1 MHKLF
6 DGLSLTLLPGHIH
19 GLLGVNGTGKTT
31 LLKLAS
37 GLLFPSQGT
46 VRVGGLD
53 AAHREAA
60 FYRELFFVPEEFA
73 LPAITLRRYGEVNA
87 PFYPDFSFRQFGE
100 YLQEFSLECNLRLDR
115 LSMGQRKRV
124 QLAFALACNTPV
136 LLLDEPTNDLDIPS
150 KRVLRKLLAG
160 YADERRTVV
169 VSTHQ
174 VRDIEGMIDNVVI
187 LDSRGVVLN
196 RTVEEI
202 SGRMWFGP
210 VEASDHAIYAEE
222 GIDGLCGILENP
234 AGSDSRPDLE
244 MLFNAAVSEREAVR
258 QLFDR

>member
-1 MHKLF
+1 MIRLEKIVFGYGSMHKLF

-115 LSMGQRKRV
+115 LSMGQRK
-124 QLAFALACNTPV
+124 
-136 LLLDEPTNDLDIPS
+136 
-150 KRVLRKLLAG
+150 
-160 YADERRTVV
+160 
-169 VSTHQ
+169 
-174 VRDIEGMIDNVVI
+174 
-187 LDSRGVVLN
+187 
-196 RTVEEI
+196 
-202 SGRMWFGP
+202 
-210 VEASDHAIYAEE
+210 
-222 GIDGLCGILENP
+222 
-234 AGSDSRPDLE
+234 
-244 MLFNAAVSEREAVR
+244 
-258 QLFDR
+258 